1 MSDQENEPMSIEE
14 GEGPL
19 LARDVVFLDKKLIA
33 KILRQGPR
41 SVKKAKCI
49 DNSYE
54 PPFTSVSMEFLKEM
68 SKVSRRFHRA
78 SLKVIS
84 ESCFFFANSE
94 FLMDRTAPLDP
105 SIDLDKDPALNPYY
119 KSVVHLC
126 YTDGVMSPYIS
137 ALLSKSEVIKTVRLR
152 MSWLNPEHL
161 VFSNSITELCL
172 STLGDLNFDKLK
184 LPMALT
190 KLSVT
195 RCCWGRQVTTY
206 GKLNA
211 PSTLVDLILLIT
223 PNNTLDSYVLKIP
236 DSVRDLTVNFS
247 FVKHVRVH
255 DSIKRLRLGLCA
267 YDSDFR
273 TDLNAQVLP
282 RFPKHLEYAAM
293 VKFHGVKAWD
303 CYNIALP
310 VLTDDE
316 ARSRIQG
323 IREMQALGFV
333 DPNETGNVRFLPP
346 NMTRISLSYPWY
358 LAKSFLCTNAFIK
371 CLNLSLCEGTSHVTG
386 TLQSHE
392 IIDLRD
398 FPHLKSLRLAGDVGT
413 CKIRLNEN
421 IEILNLGNLVG
432 RSTIELAPR
441 KLPPS
446 LKEFSAHQSFVPR
459 KDRFSDE
466 HGYNLEY
473 FSMAMTKGH
482 TVNFRDLPPKMR
494 RLALW
499 ASKEGLGGLDP
510 VLEGAAPASLDY
522 VTQVGTGFKID
533 HKWTPSPLNPY
544 LAVEIRAQ

>member
-1 MSDQENEPMSIEE
+1 MSDQEDESMSIDESE
-14 GEGPL
+14 RPL

-41 SVKKAKCI
+41 SVKKAKCV
-49 DNSYE
+49 DQSYE
-54 PPFTSVSMEFLKEM
+54 PPFTSVSMEFLKDM
-68 SKVSRRFHRA
+68 SKVSRRFHKA

-119 KSVVHLC
+119 KSVIHLC

-137 ALLSKSEVIKTVRLR
+137 ILVAKSEVLKTVRLR
-152 MSWLNPEHL
+152 IPWLDSKHI
-161 VFSNSITELCL
+161 VFSNSITELYL
-172 STLGDLNFDKLK
+172 STLGDLNFDNLK

-195 RCCWGRQVTTY
+195 RCAWGRQVTTC

-211 PSTLVDLILLIT
+211 PSTLTDLILLIT
-223 PNNTLDSYVLKIP
+223 PNNTPDAYTLNIP
-236 DSVRDLTVNFS
+236 DSIRDLTVNFN

-267 YDSDFR
+267 YDNGSG
-273 TDLNAQVLP
+273 TDPNVQILP
-282 RFPKHLEYAAM
+282 QFPKRLEYADV
-293 VKFHGVKAWD
+293 VKFHGVNARSHH
-303 CYNIALP
+303 NIVLP
-310 VLTDDE
+310 LLTDKE
-316 ARSRIQG
+316 ARNRILK
-323 IREMQALGFV
+323 IREIRDLGFV
-333 DPNETGNVRFLPP
+333 DLNTTNDMVFIPP
-346 NMTRISLSYPWY
+346 NMTRVRLTHTWGQ
-358 LAKSFLCTNAFIK
+358 AKNLLCTNAFIK
-371 CLNLSLCEGTSHVTG
+371 CLNLSLCNETSYVAG
-386 TLQSHE
+386 TLQKHE

-398 FPHLKSLRLAGDVGT
+398 FPHLRSLRLEGDVGT
-413 CKIRLNEN
+413 CKIRLSEN
-421 IEILNLGNLVG
+421 IEILNLGNLTG
-432 RSTIELAPR
+432 RSTIELTPR

-446 LKEFSAHQSFVPR
+446 LREFSAHQSFVPR

-466 HGYNLEY
+466 PGYNLEY
-473 FSMAMTKGH
+473 FSMAMTNGH

-494 RLALW
+494 RFVLW
-499 ASKEGLGGLDP
+499 PSKENRGAIVP
-510 VLEGAAPASLDY
+510 VLEGMAPASLDY
-522 VTQVGTGFKID
+522 MTQVGTGFKID